1 MIYVRPA
8 VETDLPALARIMVDS
23 FRAGFAQF
31 VTPETMVR
39 CTVPENIE
47 AMLRELLRS
56 GSVRCYLGLADG
68 VPCGEL
74 LWGVDPERE
83 DASELL
89 ALHSLP
95 ESWGSGLGKA
105 LLDAALADMTAAGC
119 ERVVLWAFEENRRGR
134 RFYEKHGFA
143 WDGSRRISE
152 FDGAAEVRYARALLP
167 VG

>member
-1 MIYVRPA
+1 MLEVRPT
-8 VETDLPALARIMVDS
+8 VEPDLPALARIMVGS

-31 VTPETMVR
+31 VTPETMAR

-56 GSVRCYLGLADG
+56 GQIHCYLGLADG

-74 LWGVDPERE
+74 LWSAAPERE
-83 DASELL
+83 GAAELL

-105 LLDAALADMTAAGC
+105 LLDAALADMAAAGC

-143 WDGSRRISE
+143 WDGGRRISE

-167 VG
+167 AG